1 MKVDARE
8 SARRQHRKIALFC
21 VIYSWL
27 RNADGVYLSYIMLNR
42 LIGLERIR
50 KDRIDWIKEDFREYF
65 SYIEVLYEDESEKT
79 LRGIKFS
86 KCSFNYYEPD
96 DEVEI
101 LYLDPT
107 HMMKLGNLF
116 RDGTYHNSDEMYVS
130 CILALLSQGQIAPKG
145 IFAGEEKNL

>member
-8 SARRQHRKIALFC
+8 SARRLHRKIVLFC

-27 RNADGVYLSYIMLNR
+27 RDADGIYLTYNMLNR
-42 LIGLERIR
+42 LIGLERIKR
-50 KDRIDWIKEDFREYF
+50 NRIDWIKEDFQEYF
-65 SYIEVLYEDESEKT
+65 PHIEVLYEDDSEKI

-96 DEVEI
+96 GEVER
-101 LYLDPT
+101 LELDFT
-107 HMMKLGNLF
+107 HLMKLGNLF
-116 RDGTYHNSDEMYVS
+116 RDGTYHSGDEIYVS

-145 IFAGEEKNL
+145 IFAGEAKNL

>member
-27 RNADGVYLSYIMLNR
+27 RNADGVYLPYNMLNR
-42 LIGLERIR
+42 LIGLERIK
-50 KDRIDWIKEDFREYF
+50 KDRIDWIKEDFGEYF
-65 SYIEVLYEDESEKT
+65 PYIGVVEDESEKI

-96 DEVEI
+96 GEVEI
-101 LYLDPT
+101 LDLNFT

-116 RDGTYHNSDEMYVS
+116 RDGTYHNNDEIYVS